1 MELLSNINNVKLSFK
16 GEPKISEESQD
27 FIHGCLQID
36 EKKRLSWSELY
47 RHPLFKKRFEGV
59 LEDEEK
65 TGARANY
72 VLTQLRLK
80 VHVQNIDL
88 EKLIAKHH
96 IEQQVSFDSFHG
108 MMSSI

>member
-1 MELLSNINNVKLSFK
+1 
-16 GEPKISEESQD
+16 
-27 FIHGCLQID
+27 
-36 EKKRLSWSELY
+36 LSWSELY
-47 RHPLFKKRFEGV
+47 QHPIFKNRFEGM

-80 VHVQNIDL
+80 IHVQNIDL

-96 IEQQVSFDSFHG
+96 IE
-108 MMSSI
+108 